1 MYERPDEDWSEAILA
16 AMNGEEDPNYYPD
29 DEEEYSEV
37 DEENDMRGAD
47 SIVDVE
53 ELNQREKAIQEHRAG
68 ARKSQQKQAEKM
80 KEATNNRYWYRNL

>member
-53 ELNQREKAIQEHRAG
+53 
-68 ARKSQQKQAEKM
+68 
-80 KEATNNRYWYRNL
+80 